1 MKDILSQ
8 FFLISSAVPKVV
20 LDLKKK
26 KEKKKSG
33 AESFSEKARNISFW
47 ISGSV
52 LSFKYVFNAYVIT
65 F

>member
-26 KEKKKSG
+26 KKKSG